1 MSARRI
7 LEKAMRRHNGL
18 DNNNN
23 DDENT
28 GFKPMYSREEER
40 ALERGV
46 YVQVR
51 HVLCQNMAIFI

>member
-7 LEKAMRRHNGL
+7 LERAMKRHKGL

-23 DDENT
+23 NDNDDDEKK
-28 GFKPMYSREEER
+28 GYKAMFSREEQR

-46 YVQVR
+46 YVQVS
-51 HVLCQNMAIFI
+51 HVLCQK